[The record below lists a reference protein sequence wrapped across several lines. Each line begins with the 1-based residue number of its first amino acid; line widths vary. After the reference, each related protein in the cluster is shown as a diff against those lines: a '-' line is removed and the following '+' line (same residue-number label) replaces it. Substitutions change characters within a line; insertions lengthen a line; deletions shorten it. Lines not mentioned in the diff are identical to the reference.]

1 MGFINS
7 VPYIQHCME
16 LELKDLTDFYWVYI
30 DDIIIASETFTD
42 HLLHLELVFSWL
54 QQLNI
59 TLEPVKSFIG
69 YPNVQLLSICV
80 DVLGMTTL
88 NEKTRLI
95 QELQF
100 PQTLSDIEQYL
111 GLIRSLQHY
120 IKDYAAK
127 AAPLKEWKALLLKN
141 SPLKGQAWKNFVH
154 KMLLDN
160 PTILE
165 LEAFETL

>member
-16 LELKDLTDFYWVYI
+16 LKLKDLTDFCQVYI
-30 DDIIIASETFTD
+30 NDIVIASETFINY
-42 HLLHLELVFSWL
+42 LLYLELMFSWL

-59 TLEPVKSFIG
+59 ILEPAKSFIG

-88 NEKTRLI
+88 DEKMWLI

-100 PQTLSDIEQYL
+100 PQTLSDIKQYL
-111 GLIRSLQHY
+111 GLIRSLQYY

-127 AAPLKEWKALLLKN
+127 AALL
-141 SPLKGQAWKNFVH
+141 
-154 KMLLDN
+154 
-160 PTILE
+160 E
-165 LEAFETL
+165 E